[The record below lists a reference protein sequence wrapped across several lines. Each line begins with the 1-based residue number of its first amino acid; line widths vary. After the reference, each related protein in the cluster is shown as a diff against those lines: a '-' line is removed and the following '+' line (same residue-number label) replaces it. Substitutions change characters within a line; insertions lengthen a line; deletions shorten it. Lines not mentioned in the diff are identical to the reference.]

1 MVKIE
6 DLCGTENGPIS
17 VTKNG
22 CGRLV
27 VMVIEYFDRLMGQA
41 YEAILINEGIS
52 DLESDRVKRR

>member
-27 VMVIEYFDRLMGQA
+27 VMVIEY
-41 YEAILINEGIS
+41 LIG
-52 DLESDRVKRR
+52 LWAKRMRQFSSTKEYPIWKATG